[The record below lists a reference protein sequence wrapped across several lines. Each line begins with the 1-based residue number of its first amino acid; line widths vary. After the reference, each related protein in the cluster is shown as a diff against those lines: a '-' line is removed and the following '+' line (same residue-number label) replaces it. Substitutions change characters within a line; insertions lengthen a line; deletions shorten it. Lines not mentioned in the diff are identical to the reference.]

1 MQNSVAPGT
10 ASSNAP
16 ARPTAKKRKRRAK
29 AITWTIVGV
38 FVFCLVVMGV
48 SAFVAK
54 SAVDTLMSEAKALA
68 NDIDDSAKTQ
78 SHVDEMVSAASRAHW
93 ATAHPIWRA
102 TEILPV
108 VGDDLRAVRLL
119 ARTADSLVSDVAA
132 PLLKFDL
139 SSIGPTDGALNV
151 DAVAE
156 LGKKIEEVAP
166 AAQDAQIRLI
176 ADGIDTN
183 NLLGPLQGPVTQV
196 QDVLNQ
202 TADVLRRL
210 AVLSPR
216 LPQMLG
222 ADTPR
227 NYLVLVQNTAE
238 MRTLGGNP
246 GSMMMLTVDNGRME
260 ITQTASQADVNSGR
274 AESIAPLNPWT
285 EALYTDRVG
294 RYLQDTTMTP
304 DFAQTAYLARAFW
317 SETLGDP
324 GNSVIAIDPVLL
336 SYIMKAT
343 GPVELEDGT
352 TLTSDNVVDQLLSK
366 VYERFPLNYG
376 PDIEAQ
382 DAFFA
387 AASGS
392 IFGKLTSA
400 QTDLFSLVKQLN
412 KGYEEG
418 RILYAPTDA
427 VEAKAVSDTL
437 FNGPLHDASNNENTT
452 LGVFV
457 NDNTE
462 GKLDYYTDMSVA
474 ASSNVCAVGD
484 DDDKTYTVEATYNY
498 NLKPEQVAG
507 LPAYV
512 STGRYFE
519 KGLKSTNLV
528 FYGPVG
534 SSFVSAKL
542 DGADFV
548 PQAGTNDL
556 GRQAVLIN
564 FESEPSSTH
573 NLEVTFSAPPGT
585 YGPIDVRTTP
595 MIKDV
600 PVTVDEPSCG

>member
-10 ASSNAP
+10 ASSNAAPRP
-16 ARPTAKKRKRRAK
+16 ATKKRKRRAK
-29 AITWTIVGV
+29 AITWTVVGA
-38 FVFCLVVMGV
+38 FVFCLAVMGV

-54 SAVDTLMSEAKALA
+54 SAVDTLVAEAKALVT
-68 NDIDDSAKTQ
+68 DIDDSAKTNQ
-78 SHVDEMVSAASRAHW
+78 HVDELVAAASRAHW

-102 TEILPV
+102 TEVLPM

-119 ARTADSLVSDVAA
+119 ARTADSLMSDVAA
-132 PLLKFDL
+132 PLLEFDL
-139 SSIGPTDGALNV
+139 SSIGPVDGALNV

-156 LGKKIEEVAP
+156 LGKKIEAVAP
-166 AAQDAQIRLI
+166 AAQEAQIRLL
-176 ADGIDTN
+176 ADGIETEH
-183 NLLGPLQGPVTQV
+183 LLEPLRGPVTQV
-196 QDVLNQ
+196 EDILN
-202 TADVLRRL
+202 TASDVLRRV

-216 LPQMLG
+216 LPAMLG
-222 ADTPR
+222 ADTPQ

-246 GSMMMLTVDNGRME
+246 GSMMMLTIDKGRMD
-260 ITQTASQADVNSGR
+260 ITQTASQADVNSAR
-274 AESIAPLNPWT
+274 AEPIVPLNPWT

-324 GNSVIAIDPVLL
+324 GNSVISIDPVLL

-343 GPVELEDGT
+343 GPVELPDGT
-352 TLTSDNVVDQLLSK
+352 TLSSDNVVDQLLSK

-376 PDIEAQ
+376 PDPKMQ

-392 IFGKLTSA
+392 IFGKLMSA
-400 QTDLFSLVKQLN
+400 QTDLFGLIRQLS
-412 KGYEEG
+412 KGYAEG

-427 VEAKAVSDTL
+427 VEAKAISNTL
-437 FNGPLHDASNNENTT
+437 FNGPLHDTSNRENTT

-474 ASSNVCAVGD
+474 ASSNVCTVGD
-484 DDDKTYTVEATYNY
+484 DDDKTYTVEATYSY
-498 NLKPEQVAG
+498 NLMPEQVAT
-507 LPAYV
+507 LPIYV

-519 KGLKSTNLV
+519 RGLKSTNLV
-528 FYGPVG
+528 FYGPIG
-534 SSFVSAKL
+534 STFVSATL
-542 DGADFV
+542 DGTDFV

-573 NLEVTFSAPPGT
+573 TVEVIFSSPPGI

-595 MIKDV
+595 MITSV
-600 PVTVDEPSCG
+600 PVSVDSPSCG

>member
-16 ARPTAKKRKRRAK
+16 ARPAAKKRKRRGK

-38 FVFCLVVMGV
+38 FVFCLAVMGV

-102 TEILPV
+102 TEILPF

-132 PLLKFDL
+132 PLLEFDL

-176 ADGIDTN
+176 ADGIDTE
-183 NLLGPLQGPVTQV
+183 NLLSPLQGPVTQV
-196 QDVLNQ
+196 EDALNMA
-202 TADVLRRL
+202 ADVLRRL
-210 AVLSPR
+210 AILSPQ
-216 LPQMLG
+216 LPDMLG
-222 ADTPR
+222 ADGPR
-227 NYLVLVQNTAE
+227 NYLVMAQNTAE

-246 GSMMMLTVDNGRME
+246 GSLLMLTVDNGRME
-260 ITQTASQADVNSGR
+260 ITQSASEQNLNSGR
-274 AESIAPLNPWT
+274 AEPVAPLNQWT

-294 RYLQDTTMTP
+294 RYIQDTTMTP

-317 SETLGDP
+317 SESLGDP
-324 GNSVIAIDPVLL
+324 GEAVLAIDPVVL
-336 SYIMKAT
+336 SYMLKAT
-343 GPVELEDGT
+343 GPVQLPTGETLSADTVVSEVLNKIYVRYPGT
-352 TLTSDNVVDQLLSK
+352 APTD
-366 VYERFPLNYG
+366 RA
-376 PDIEAQ
+376 AQ
-382 DAFFA
+382 DLFFA
-387 AASGS
+387 EAAGAV
-392 IFGKLTSA
+392 FGKLTSSSSGFA
-400 QTDLFSLVKQLN
+400 GLITQLVK
-412 KGYEEG
+412 GYDEG
-418 RILYAPTDA
+418 RILYASTNEI
-427 VEAKAVSDTL
+427 EAKAVVGTR
-437 FNGPLHDASNNENTT
+437 FGGPLTVQSNDENTT

-462 GKLDYYTDMSVA
+462 GKLDYYTDMSVKA
-474 ASSNVCAVGD
+474 TSNVCSVGD
-484 DDDKTYTVEATYNY
+484 EDDKTFTVEATYNY
-498 NLKPEQVAG
+498 NLKPEDVDS
-507 LPAYV
+507 LPYYV
-512 STGRYFE
+512 STARYFP
-519 KGLKSTNLV
+519 KGQKSTNLV

-534 SSFVSAKL
+534 STFVSAKI
-542 DGADFV
+542 DGQDFV

-564 FESEPSSTH
+564 FLSDPASTH
-573 NLEVTFSAPPGT
+573 TVEVTFSAPPRN
-585 YGPIDVRTTP
+585 YGPMDIRTTP
-595 MIKDV
+595 MIKPVPTDV
-600 PVTVDEPSCG
+600 ETSDCG

>member
-1 MQNSVAPGT
+1 
-10 ASSNAP
+10 
-16 ARPTAKKRKRRAK
+16 
-29 AITWTIVGV
+29 
-38 FVFCLVVMGV
+38 MGV

-78 SHVDEMVSAASRAHW
+78 SHVDEMVSAAGRAHW

-102 TEILPV
+102 TEVLPV

-132 PLLKFDL
+132 PLLEFDL

-222 ADTPR
+222 ADTPQ

-260 ITQTASQADVNSGR
+260 ITQSASQADVNSGR
-274 AESIAPLNPWT
+274 AESINPLNPWT

-304 DFAQTAYLARAFW
+304 DFAQTAHLARAFW
-317 SETLGDP
+317 NETLGDP

-336 SYIMKAT
+336 SYILKAT
-343 GPVELEDGT
+343 GPVELADGT
-352 TLTSDNVVDQLLSK
+352 TLNSDNVVDQLLSK

-376 PDIEAQ
+376 PDLEKQ
-382 DAFFA
+382 DEFFA

-392 IFGKLTSA
+392 IFGKLTA
-400 QTDLFSLVKQLN
+400 TQTNLFGLIRQLD

-427 VEAKAVSDTL
+427 VEAKAISNTL
-437 FNGPLHDASNNENTT
+437 FNGPLHDASNNQSTT

-484 DDDKTYTVEATYNY
+484 DNDKTYTVEATYNY
-498 NLKPEQVAG
+498 NLKPEQVAD
-507 LPAYV
+507 LPTYV

-534 SSFVSAKL
+534 STFVSAKL

-564 FESEPSSTH
+564 FESQPSSTH
-573 NLEVTFSAPPGT
+573 TVEVTFSAPPGT
-585 YGPIDVRTTP
+585 YGPVDVRTTP

-600 PVTVDEPSCG
+600 PVSIDEPSCGGR